1 MGGTVGVR
9 ALVPQDI
16 LLRALRNARDVKEL
30 SFAFMLRDNERAA
43 GLSVNFDQ
51 TPAQCQAGFR
61 CTYGVA
67 SLTVQSV
74 ADAAAQTNLAL
85 QSNLALQ
92 VVPDAPNHANIIGVP
107 HKDDN
112 PVGAERLASELAKLA
127 TLASNTKVDN
137 RQNIG

>member
-1 MGGTVGVR
+1 MGGPVGIR

-16 LLRALRNARDVKEL
+16 LLRALRNAKDVKEL
-30 SFAFMLRDNERAA
+30 SFAFMLRDNERAT

-74 ADAAAQTNLAL
+74 ADAASETNQAL
-85 QSNLALQ
+85 QTDLALQ
-92 VVPDAPNHANIIGVP
+92 VVPDEPNHANITGVP

-112 PVGAERLASELAKLA
+112 PVCAERLASELARLA
-127 TLASNTKVDN
+127 TLASNAKVDN
-137 RQNIG
+137 R